1 MQNSE
6 GRIMNAQCTMH
17 NAQCTTHNVQC
28 TTQNVFR
35 RGGYHHPENLHKTS
49 VLPKSIICLQ
59 ALACRRIRQR
69 STLFS
74 EKLCNNVKTPMKNSS
89 NIIAFSLL
97 KKLAKY
103 GIIFLQLAI
112 IAKKIKTIVKERRNL
127 KYQGEK
133 EKWKQLKTV

>member
-1 MQNSE
+1 
-6 GRIMNAQCTMH
+6 
-17 NAQCTTHNVQC
+17 
-28 TTQNVFR
+28 
-35 RGGYHHPENLHKTS
+35 
-49 VLPKSIICLQ
+49 LPAAARL
-59 ALACRRIRQR
+59 RQR